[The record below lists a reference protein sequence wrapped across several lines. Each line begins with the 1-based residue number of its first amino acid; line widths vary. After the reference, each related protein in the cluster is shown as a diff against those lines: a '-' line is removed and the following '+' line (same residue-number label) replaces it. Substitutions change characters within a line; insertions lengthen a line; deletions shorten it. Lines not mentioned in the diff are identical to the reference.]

1 MQQTIRL
8 NTRYRRIA
16 SVFFFHEYYSN
27 KVCRDFLIRPDL
39 DTQLK
44 MQSFGML
51 MNRDNNGFILSMDM
65 SRNFNHKVFSGI
77 LELRFQLKV
86 ENPYFVNFTN
96 IPFKVDQYFEFI
108 PPTEEKAGFLHSGKY
123 VSESCIQES
132 SEDGLKGHIILKL
145 NFNDEWFGRQ
155 MKTEISP
162 FEYVV
167 NFEKRACYWEYIIKL
182 KKGKTESIDNF
193 SIVPKNTFSE
203 KIVFNSA
210 VNSTREGGE
219 GVIKIKSKNPIPL
232 EEKPRVL
239 FELQRSGQPGVQV
252 PYTRILPNGSPR
264 NLKFCTLNNQYITE
278 IFVKL

>member
-1 MQQTIRL
+1 
-8 NTRYRRIA
+8 
-16 SVFFFHEYYSN
+16 
-27 KVCRDFLIRPDL
+27 
-39 DTQLK
+39 
-44 MQSFGML
+44 ML
-51 MNRDNNGFILSMDM
+51 MNRDNNGFILAMDM

-96 IPFKVDQYFEFI
+96 IPFKVDQYFEFK
-108 PPTEEKAGFLHSGKY
+108 PPTEEKMGFLHSGKY